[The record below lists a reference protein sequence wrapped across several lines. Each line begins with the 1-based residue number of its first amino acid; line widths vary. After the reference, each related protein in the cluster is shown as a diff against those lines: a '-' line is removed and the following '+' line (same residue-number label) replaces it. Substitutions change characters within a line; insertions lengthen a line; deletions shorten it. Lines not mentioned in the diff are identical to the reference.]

1 MKIKDPIEKTRVLRL
16 NRTLWSVFA
25 VLSGGSYAFAGIDFA
40 KGTLIGC
47 GVVAINFFISQRL
60 IRQLIPEK
68 KLQAKL
74 LLSYIFKLTLSIVIL
89 FLAVTRLKVD
99 LIGLM
104 LGLSS
109 ILFAVV
115 LSTIIKSDP
124 SEESGD

>member
-1 MKIKDPIEKTRVLRL
+1 MDPIEKKRVLRL
-16 NRTLWSVFA
+16 NRSLWLVF
-25 VLSGGSYAFAGIDFA
+25 VSLSGGSYAFMGIDFA

-60 IRQLIPEK
+60 IGKLMLEK
-68 KLQAKL
+68 KLQAGL
-74 LLSYIFKLTLSIVIL
+74 LLSYFFKLTLSIVIL

-109 ILFAVV
+109 IFCAVV
-115 LSTIIKSDP
+115 LSTMIKRDPAAESSD
-124 SEESGD
+124 

>member
-16 NRTLWSVFA
+16 NISLWVVFV
-25 VLSGGSYAFAGIDFA
+25 VLVGGSYAFEGVDFA

-47 GVVAINFFISQRL
+47 VVVAINFFISQRL
-60 IRQLIPEK
+60 IGKLIIQK
-68 KLQAKL
+68 KLQVNL
-74 LLSYIFKLTLSIVIL
+74 LLSYLFKLTLSIVIL

-109 ILFAVV
+109 IFIAVV
-115 LSTIIKSDP
+115 LSTIFKRDHTKESD
-124 SEESGD
+124 D